1 MEVLHDLVGYKNLK
15 IYQNTDWFLFS
26 LDSVLLANF
35 VTINK
40 NVKTIIDLGSGNAP
54 IPLILSTKTDAHII
68 GVEIQKDSY
77 NLAKKSVVYNKLDNQ
92 IELINIDMKELKKI
106 YNSDSIDVITCNPPY
121 FKYSPTSNI
130 NEDEHKVIA
139 RHEKM
144 ITLDDILLLAR
155 YLLKN
160 NGCIAMVHRTDRLIE
175 IINTFQKYGLEI
187 KKMRFVYPKEGSES
201 NMVLIEG
208 RKNGK
213 AGLKLL
219 PPLYVHN
226 TDGYTDEVMTM
237 FE

>member
-40 NVKTIIDLGSGNAP
+40 KVKNIIDLGCGNAP
-54 IPLILSTKTDAHII
+54 IPLILSTKTNAHII

-106 YNSDSIDVITCNPPY
+106 YNSDSIDIITCNPPY
-121 FKYSPTSNI
+121 FKYSSNSNI

-139 RHEKM
+139 RHEKN
-144 ITLDDILLLAR
+144 D
-155 YLLKN
+155 YF
-160 NGCIAMVHRTDRLIE
+160 G
-175 IINTFQKYGLEI
+175 
-187 KKMRFVYPKEGSES
+187 
-201 NMVLIEG
+201 
-208 RKNGK
+208 
-213 AGLKLL
+213 
-219 PPLYVHN
+219 
-226 TDGYTDEVMTM
+226 
-237 FE
+237 